1 MEGWNRGV
9 RVYATSVAERAIK
22 AYKTSGIDKSDKAAV
37 ARSEALFGKD
47 FDHSTIALD
56 ADGNL
61 DVNDP
66 VNQAAVMRWVTNA
79 IMSPNAAHRTIWG
92 SDTRLASFWMLKQFA
107 YTFHRVMLKNAVAQA
122 KLGNYRPAM
131 VLALG
136 YAPVAIAADAVK
148 ELLVPGD
155 DPTWMKMGLG
165 EYLRHGVDRSGILGV
180 PGMVYD
186 SVTYDYGVGLLGP
199 SLSQVAKVPF
209 DSTAESALGALPFGG
224 RLKKLVPEEGR

>member
-1 MEGWNRGV
+1 
-9 RVYATSVAERAIK
+9 
-22 AYKTSGIDKSDKAAV
+22 
-37 ARSEALFGKD
+37 
-47 FDHSTIALD
+47 
-56 ADGNL
+56 
-61 DVNDP
+61 
-66 VNQAAVMRWVTNA
+66 
-79 IMSPNAAHRTIWG
+79 MSPNAAHRTIWG
-92 SDTRLASFWMLKQFA
+92 SGTRLASFWMLKQFA